1 MIELYDNITARL
13 KTSGDWVWPFA
24 LRLIMFHE
32 FWTAGMKKL
41 NGNNWFS
48 RIEENF
54 PFPLNTLGADL
65 NWLAA
70 TWGEL
75 VFSLMLLLG
84 LFTRFAAFSLIV
96 ITFVA
101 VAAVHWPGEWSSLGE
116 LWKGYA
122 ISDKGFG
129 NFRVPLLFTV
139 ILLPLVFYG
148 GGKFSLDHIILK
160 VMGRD
165 AFVNDRIS
173 DLAAAGWAF
182 IVFAIP
188 FLLLVPA
195 WGITLLVLG
204 LASFMVPALM
214 K

>member
-1 MIELYDNITARL
+1 MIEFYDNIAARL
-13 KTSGDWVWPFA
+13 RTSGDWVWPFA
-24 LRLIMFHE
+24 LRLIMFYE
-32 FWTAGMKKL
+32 FWTAGTTKL
-41 NGNNWFS
+41 NGKNWFGNV
-48 RIEENF
+48 EDKF
-54 PFPLNTLGADL
+54 PFPLNTLGTDL

-75 VFSLMLLLG
+75 VFSVMLLLG

-101 VAAVHWPGEWSSLGE
+101 VAAVHWPGEWSSLSE
-116 LWKGYA
+116 LWKGYV

-129 NFRVPLLFTV
+129 NFRVPLLFIV

-148 GGKFSLDHIILK
+148 GGKLSLDHIMLK

-165 AFVNDRIS
+165 AFVQDRIS
-173 DLAAAGWAF
+173 DLSAAGWAF
-182 IVFAIP
+182 VVLAIP

-204 LASFMVPALM
+204 LASFMLPALM
-214 K
+214 Q

>member
-1 MIELYDNITARL
+1 MTEIYDNITARL
-13 KTSGDWVWPFA
+13 RTSGDWVWPFL
-24 LRLIMFHE
+24 LRLILFWE
-32 FWTAGMKKL
+32 FWSAGMTKY
-41 NGNNWFS
+41 NGKNWFAN
-48 RIEENF
+48 IEDKF
-54 PFPLNTLGADL
+54 PFPLSTLSADL
-65 NWLAA
+65 NWLVA

-75 VFSLMLLLG
+75 VFSMMLLLG

-96 ITFVA
+96 FTA
-101 VAAVHWPGEWSSLGE
+101 VAIVSVHWPSDWSSLAE

-129 NFRVPLLFTV
+129 NFRVPLLFTLM
-139 ILLPLVFYG
+139 LLPLVFNG
-148 GGKFSLDHIILK
+148 GGKFSLDFILLK

-165 AFVNDRIS
+165 AYVHDRIS

-182 IVFAIP
+182 VVLGLP
-188 FLLLVPA
+188 VLMVVPA

-204 LASFMVPALM
+204 LACFLVPALM

>member
-13 KTSGDWVWPFA
+13 RTSGDWVWPFV
-24 LRLIMFHE
+24 LRLIMFYE

-41 NGNNWFS
+41 NGNNWFE
-48 RIEENF
+48 RVEDKF

-75 VFSLMLLLG
+75 VFSAMLLLG

-101 VAAVHWPGEWSSLGE
+101 VAAVHWPAEWSSLSQ
-116 LWKGYA
+116 LWEGYVISNKGA
-122 ISDKGFG
+122 G
-129 NFRVPLLFTV
+129 NYRVPLLFAV

-148 GGKFSLDHIILK
+148 GGKFSLDHIMLK
-160 VMGRD
+160 VVGRD

-182 IVFAIP
+182 LVLAIP

-204 LASFMVPALM
+204 VLSLIVPSLM
-214 K
+214 R

>member
-1 MIELYDNITARL
+1 MTEFYDNITARL
-13 KTSGDWVWPFA
+13 RTSGDWVWPFI
-24 LRLIMFHE
+24 LRLIMFAE
-32 FWTAGMKKL
+32 FFKAGMTKL
-41 NGNNWFS
+41 NGNNWFG
-48 RIEENF
+48 RVEDKF
-54 PFPLNTLGADL
+54 PFPLNTLGADV

-75 VFSLMLLLG
+75 IFSVMLLLG
-84 LFTRFAAFSLIV
+84 LFTRFAAFALIV

-101 VAAVHWPGEWSSLGE
+101 VAAVHWPDQWSSLSE

-129 NFRVPLLFTV
+129 NYRVPLLFAV

-148 GGKFSLDHIILK
+148 GGKLSLDHIILK
-160 VMGRD
+160 VTGRD
-165 AFVNDRIS
+165 AYVQDRIS
-173 DLAAAGWAF
+173 GLASAGWAF

-188 FLLLVPA
+188 FLLLVPT
-195 WGITLLVLG
+195 WGIIFLVLG
-204 LASFMVPALM
+204 LACFVVPALA